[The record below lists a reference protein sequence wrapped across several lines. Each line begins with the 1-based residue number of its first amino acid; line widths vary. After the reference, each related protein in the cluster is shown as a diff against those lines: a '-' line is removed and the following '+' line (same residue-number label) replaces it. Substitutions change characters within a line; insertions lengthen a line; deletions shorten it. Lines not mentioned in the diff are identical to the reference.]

1 MMFKMLCGTEPF
13 PELYRA
19 KKYKINQKFL
29 TKSEFHFIMKNL
41 PVPVSDRDIEEMF
54 SVADSNK
61 DGKIG
66 FDEFQNM
73 INPPRPP
80 ERPKPTK
87 AELRSLLLGQEP
99 CDPLLRSSY

>member
-54 SVADSNK
+54 SVADK
-61 DGKIG
+61 DGDGNIG
-66 FDEFQNM
+66 FEVRAVIVQQIFTTVNSR
-73 INPPRPP
+73 IF
-80 ERPKPTK
+80 T
-87 AELRSLLLGQEP
+87 A
-99 CDPLLRSSY
+99 